1 MEKKQYIQP
10 EIELVCPETEDLM
23 ISASPG
29 VGGGY
34 NHSLPINAKQGD
46 FFDDEEEDEEE
57 EDEGVGQ
64 SKSIWE

>member
-1 MEKKQYIQP
+1 
-10 EIELVCPETEDLM
+10 M

-34 NHSLPINAKQGD
+34 NPSLPIDAKQED
-46 FFDDEEEDEEE
+46 FFDDEEEDE
-57 EDEGVGQ
+57 GVGR

>member
-10 EIELVCPETEDLM
+10 EMKLVCPEVEDLM

-29 VGGGY
+29 VGGEY
-34 NHSLPINAKQGD
+34 NPSLPIDAKQGD
-46 FFDDEEEDEEE
+46 FFDDEEEDE
-57 EDEGVGQ
+57 GIGQ

>member
-10 EIELVCPETEDLM
+10 ETELVCPKAEDLM

-34 NHSLPINAKQGD
+34 NPSLPIDAKQED
-46 FFDDEEEDEEE
+46 FFDDEEEDE
-57 EDEGVGQ
+57 GVGR